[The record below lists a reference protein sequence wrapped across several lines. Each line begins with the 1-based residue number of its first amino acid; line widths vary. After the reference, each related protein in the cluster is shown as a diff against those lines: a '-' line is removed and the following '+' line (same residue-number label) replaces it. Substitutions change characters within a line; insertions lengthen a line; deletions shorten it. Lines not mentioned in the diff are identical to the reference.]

1 MITKSELFGVN
12 LIQLLKALLRK
23 IWIIILSALI
33 LAGVGYAYTYYTF
46 IPTYQ
51 ASIMLYVNN
60 SSTTENS
67 SKTISQADLNAA
79 QSLVDSYMV
88 ILRTRTT
95 LQQVIDRAGV
105 EMSYQKLN
113 GMITAGSVSA
123 TEFFRVTVTSTDP
136 NEAEK
141 LANTIG
147 DVLPERIPDI
157 VEGSS
162 VKVVDPATL
171 PTSSLAPD
179 YVQNTLIGALIGI
192 FISAAIII
200 IKELSNKLV
209 TTEEYLRQTY
219 TIPVLAAIPDM
230 SIIIREEHNA

>member
-12 LIQLLKALLRK
+12 LIQLLKVLFRK
-23 IWIIILSALI
+23 IWIVVLSAVI
-33 LAGVGYAYTYYTF
+33 LGGVGYAYTYYTF
-46 IPTYQ
+46 VPTYQ
-51 ASIMLYVNN
+51 ATIMLYVNN
-60 SSTTENS
+60 SSANENL

-79 QSLVDSYMV
+79 QSLVESYMV

-95 LQQVIDRAGV
+95 LQQVIDQAQV
-105 EMSYQKLN
+105 DMSYQKLN
-113 GMITAGSVSA
+113 GMITAASVSS

-136 NEAEK
+136 QEAEK

-147 DVLPERIPDI
+147 EVLPERIPDI

-162 VKVVDPATL
+162 VKVVDPAIL
-171 PTSSLAPD
+171 PTSSLAPN
-179 YVQNTLIGALIGI
+179 YFQNSLIGALIGI

-209 TTEEYLRQTY
+209 TSEEYLYQTY

-230 SIIIREEHNA
+230 SIIYKEEHHA